1 MRSSSSTL
9 SPGDPSA
16 AVAFLLL
23 LRASRYFIFFCFCL
37 VSAKPVFSGQ
47 SPKFLRSVRHT
58 TGISYTTAPKQPPCR
73 LTEPVDLKKL
83 WRLTSGTHVLVSAVK
98 GQPHCLSRSRA
109 LCLTNWSTISYSLAW
124 KTRARICPPFLR
136 AVLPERVHLNRMLS
150 CQSR

>member
-37 VSAKPVFSGQ
+37 VSAKDVFSGQ
-47 SPKFLRSVRHT
+47 SPAFLRSVRHT

-73 LTEPVDLKKL
+73 LTGPVDLKKL
-83 WRLTSGTHVLVSAVK
+83 WRLTSGIHTHVLVSAVK
-98 GQPHCLSRSRA
+98 GQPHCLSRSRGA
-109 LCLTNWSTISYSLAW
+109 VFDELEHDLLLTGLEKESTHLP
-124 KTRARICPPFLR
+124 TFLR
-136 AVLPERVHLNRMLS
+136 TVLPERVHFNHMLS
-150 CQSR
+150 C